1 MVYQPDLTT
10 LGFVLSRDR
19 QSVLMVHRIARESD
33 EQLGKWNGLGGKVEP
48 GEDVW
53 SGLARELREEAGIK
67 ATSMQLRGTV
77 SWPGFHSD
85 GGDVFGMI
93 FIVDEYEGQP
103 DAASEEGPL
112 EWKKISEIPNLPMFE
127 GDKYFVPLVFDPE
140 VSSFHLVI
148 PYEFGEPTGWSGHIE
163 RIGD

>member
-77 SWPGFHSD
+77 SWPATSSGSTT
-85 GGDVFGMI
+85 VF
-93 FIVDEYEGQP
+93 VR
-103 DAASEEGPL
+103 AAARTTDNVT
-112 EWKKISEIPNLPMFE
+112 K
-127 GDKYFVPLVFDPE
+127 
-140 VSSFHLVI
+140 
-148 PYEFGEPTGWSGHIE
+148 
-163 RIGD
+163 R

>member
-10 LGFVLSRDR
+10 LGFVLSPDR
-19 QSVLMVHRIARESD
+19 QHVLMVHRIARSSD
-33 EQLGKWNGLGGKVEP
+33 EQLGMWNGLGGKVEP

-53 SGLARELREEAGIK
+53 SGMAREIREEAGIEV
-67 ATSMQLRGTV
+67 TSMQLRGTV

-93 FIVDEYEGQP
+93 FVIDGFEGEP
-103 DAASEEGPL
+103 ATANDEGPL
-112 EWKKISEIPNLPMFE
+112 EWQKISEISELNMFA
-127 GDKYFVPLVFDPE
+127 GDRFFVPLVFDPQ

-148 PYEFGEPTGWSGHIE
+148 PYEDGEPKGWSGKIL
-163 RIGD
+163 RVD